1 MPRAFLIG
9 FVVALG
15 IVCDL
20 LGILAAPVLFIPGIA
35 LLLVLWLLVPHPQ
48 S

>member
-1 MPRAFLIG
+1 MVRAFLIG

-15 IVCDL
+15 LVCDG
-20 LGILAAPVLFIPGIA
+20 LGIIAAPVLFIPGIA
-35 LLLVLWLLVPHPQ
+35 LLFALRLLVPRQ